1 MSKSNFFVVKKWLYC
16 ILPILKHRNK
26 SMQEE
31 LNMTNGQLAGYL
43 NARELKSIDEIREML
58 PVESINAMIV
68 QTRND
73 SQLMWVNMMNVMA
86 KLRDQPGYAEMV
98 ERNSLKPD
106 SWKQKLNN
114 WIAGWLVDGK

>member
-1 MSKSNFFVVKKWLYC
+1 
-16 ILPILKHRNK
+16 
-26 SMQEE
+26 MQEE

-43 NARELKSIDEIREML
+43 NARELKSIDEIRAML

-98 ERNSLKPD
+98 ERNNLKPD

>member
-1 MSKSNFFVVKKWLYC
+1 
-16 ILPILKHRNK
+16 
-26 SMQEE
+26 
-31 LNMTNGQLAGYL
+31 
-43 NARELKSIDEIREML
+43 
-58 PVESINAMIV
+58 
-68 QTRND
+68 
-73 SQLMWVNMMNVMA
+73 MWVNMMNVMA